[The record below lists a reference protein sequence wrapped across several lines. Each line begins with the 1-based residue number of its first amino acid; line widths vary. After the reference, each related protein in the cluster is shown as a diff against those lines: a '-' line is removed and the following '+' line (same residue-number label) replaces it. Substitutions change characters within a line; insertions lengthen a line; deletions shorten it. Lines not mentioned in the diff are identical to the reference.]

1 MKREAILLEQLNKA
15 GGVLSSSYLAKHLNV
30 STRTIRTY
38 VKKINDEIN
47 KEVIISTNRG
57 YKINKDYYN
66 EAYYEF
72 TEEDNR
78 SLTMEG
84 RINYIINALLRSN
97 KKINIYDL
105 SDELNISESTLL
117 LDMKKVREHLE
128 ENSLELVRKGDYISF
143 KGDERRKRTLIRKII
158 STEAHDQITN
168 FFTNQDI
175 VTDFEVG
182 RIKDLIVSQLERHHL
197 EINEFVLSNLTL
209 HFIVAV
215 MRLKTNQFIEE
226 DEIQGDCTTVEYS
239 IIEDIFKDLCKEDK
253 DLKVTKEEIYS
264 LSIFLLGNTVE
275 KNMESIE
282 DEEISKLLDKIIEE
296 VNTNFLVNLD
306 HEDFRFRFAIHL
318 KNLINRA
325 KKNIKNINPMVHSLK
340 NNYPLIYDIGLFISS
355 IISEY
360 TGYDISEDET
370 AYISLHIGV
379 YFNEENNDEKVK
391 ITIICPKYH
400 NMEKQIIDNL
410 NHHFKDLIEIEDVVD
425 SYTDI
430 VNIIDS
436 ELIVTTIPYN
446 GENGQEVV
454 QLLPY
459 FNMTDINKIEK
470 SIQKIVKN
478 KKISFYKSLV
488 LKYFREDVFYTN
500 IIKKDKEE
508 YLEFIGNN
516 LIEKNLIDEKYYKS
530 VLDREEMSSTS
541 FGNVA

>member
-84 RINYIINALLRSN
+84 RINYIINALLRRD

-143 KGDERRKRTLIRKII
+143 KGDERKKRTLIRKII
-158 STEAHDQITN
+158 SSEAHDQISN

-454 QLLPY
+454 QLLPF

-516 LIEKNLIDEKYYKS
+516 LIEKKIFQLNILYS
-530 VLDREEMSSTS
+530 VFL
-541 FGNVA
+541 